1 MKLLVTGA
9 SGVLGREVLLAARSV
24 GMPVRAM
31 SRRPPA
37 EHTDG
42 EGWVQAD
49 LVTGPGIDDALL
61 GCDTIVHAAT
71 DPRKPDGAD
80 VNGTRRLIEAAARAG
95 IRHLVFVSIVGVDQ
109 VPYPYYRRKL
119 AAEQIVSQ
127 ANVPFSILRATQ
139 FHSFLEQL
147 IASAARV
154 PVVLPV
160 PAGFV
165 VQPVEVSEVA
175 ERLVRCIADGPR
187 GRLTDFGGPEV
198 LSFTEAARQWKQARN
213 VAKRIVPIPVPGS
226 MARAIRAGKGT
237 APLGDKG
244 TISWPEWL
252 RQTRDE

>member
-37 EHTDG
+37 GHTEG
-42 EGWVQAD
+42 EEWVQGD
-49 LVTGPGIDDALL
+49 LVTGQGIGEAVR
-61 GCDTIVHAAT
+61 GCDTIVHAAS
-71 DPRKPDGAD
+71 DPRQPDRVD
-80 VNGTRRLIEAAARAG
+80 VQGTRRLADEAGRAG
-95 IRHLVFVSIVGVDQ
+95 VRHLVCVSIVGVDQ
-109 VPYPYYRRKL
+109 VPYPYYKRKL

-154 PVVLPV
+154 PLVLPV

-187 GRLTDFGGPEV
+187 GRLTDFGGPDV
-198 LSFTEAARQWKQARN
+198 LSFTEAARHWKKARN

-252 RQTRDE
+252 MQTRDK